1 MDLVIAYQGRVW
13 LLEFKIAE
21 LGDGQRAL
29 DQIKARGDRHR
40 YAGQLVTLIGMD
52 FSREQRN
59 LARLRLGA
67 GVTGQP
73 WHRQGQ

>member
-29 DQIKARGDRHR
+29 DQIKARGDHHR
-40 YAGQLVTLIGMD
+40 YAGQPA
-52 FSREQRN
+52 SRS
-59 LARLRLGA
+59 
-67 GVTGQP
+67 P
-73 WHRQGQ
+73 